1 MPFCTQCHFDIGPM
15 WERKDSNLPGAP
27 GLPKHYHPIN
37 WDVSGKASLN
47 SGPAKGRRFLFAKH
61 DERFL

>member
-1 MPFCTQCHFDIGPM
+1 M

-27 GLPKHYHPIN
+27 GLPKHHHPIN
-37 WDVSGKASLN
+37 WGVTGKASLN
-47 SGPAKGRRFLFAKH
+47 SGPAKGRRFLFTKH